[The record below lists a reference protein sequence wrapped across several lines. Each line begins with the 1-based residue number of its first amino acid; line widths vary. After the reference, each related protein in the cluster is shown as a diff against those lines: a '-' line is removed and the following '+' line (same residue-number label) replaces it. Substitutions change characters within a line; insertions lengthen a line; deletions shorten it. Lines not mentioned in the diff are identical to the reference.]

1 MNKSKKIICGVL
13 VLVCIFSSAFS
24 FDWGGSSNTSFSVYD
39 AAAFPTEEATLSLA
53 EKLSLWGKVSFNKN
67 ISLNMEGNYQGSY
80 DFETYNQNVRAAI
93 LDIPL

>member
-39 AAAFPTEEATLSLA
+39 AAAFPTEEATLSIDDLNPVTP
-53 EKLSLWGKVSFNKN
+53 EQEYFLEYGRKLPRFLRF
-67 ISLNMEGNYQGSY
+67 
-80 DFETYNQNVRAAI
+80 
-93 LDIPL
+93 